1 MKTTILLFSV
11 IALIALWNGYVIR
24 WFLTKD
30 EKYSKIWHGIGF
42 MVRALLCATLYL
54 QAGLLLALIAAFVCW
69 LPYNVIINLVNKW
82 PMFYVGKSS
91 KIDLLI
97 RRVFFFINFDK

>member
-1 MKTTILLFSV
+1 MKTYIAISIFLS

-30 EKYSKIWHGIGF
+30 EKYSRIWHSIGF

-54 QAGLLLALIAAFVCW
+54 QAGLLLASIAAFVCW
-69 LPYNVIINLVNKW
+69 LPYNIIINIINRW
-82 PMFYVGKSS
+82 PVFYVGKTSM
-91 KIDLLI
+91 IDKLI
-97 RRVFFFINFDK
+97 RRLWKL